1 MTAERHLVRAKA
13 NWIKLGI
20 IADDDLAIVPGQWR
34 QHHKRSKL
42 FKFEFLKNVIF
53 WPEIGEIAKK
63 LS

>member
-1 MTAERHLVRAKA
+1 
-13 NWIKLGI
+13 
-20 IADDDLAIVPGQWR
+20 
-34 QHHKRSKL
+34 L